1 MEAIENPKIRGAGS
15 FSSTGYRFY
24 PSFSERFA
32 RSALSSAGLR
42 EGEWVL
48 DPWNGGGTT
57 TSTADSMG
65 LSVCGFD
72 LNPVMIVVAKAPCL
86 DPVEYT
92 SLNAERILKVASSER
107 VQSTSF

>member
-1 MEAIENPKIRGAGS
+1 
-15 FSSTGYRFY
+15 
-24 PSFSERFA
+24 
-32 RSALSSAGLR
+32 
-42 EGEWVL
+42 
-48 DPWNGGGTT
+48 
-57 TSTADSMG
+57 MG

>member
-48 DPWNGGGTT
+48 DLGT
-57 TSTADSMG
+57 
-65 LSVCGFD
+65 
-72 LNPVMIVVAKAPCL
+72 VA
-86 DPVEYT
+86 
-92 SLNAERILKVASSER
+92 
-107 VQSTSF
+107 VQQRRQPTLWV